1 MTPLLEEELVE
12 LEITQGDRDA
22 AVEAARSLE
31 IERWA
36 TGSGYFAALLVQA
49 FARHRLTTIRD
60 LRARVEWRTIET
72 CPRDGTYVLLHFD
85 GPINDSESPGVSVGK
100 SIHGDGWWLTAIW
113 AASVAHHQPSGW
125 LPLPPVPEM
134 K

>member
-60 LRARVEWRTIET
+60 LRARVEDAELSLSVYD
-72 CPRDGTYVLLHFD
+72 DGHS
-85 GPINDSESPGVSVGK
+85 SEYWERHPEAMRK
-100 SIHGDGWWLTAIW
+100 A
-113 AASVAHHQPSGW
+113 
-125 LPLPPVPEM
+125 LPPVPEM